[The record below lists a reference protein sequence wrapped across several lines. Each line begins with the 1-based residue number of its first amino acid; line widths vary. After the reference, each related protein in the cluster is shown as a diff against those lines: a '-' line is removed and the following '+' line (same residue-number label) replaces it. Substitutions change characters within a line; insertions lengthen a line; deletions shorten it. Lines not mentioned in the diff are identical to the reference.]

1 MHLFYFLFFC
11 LPTLMVSR
19 AQTCHSSDRMI
30 VCDRAPSKFTVCL
43 TENIGQMTYKIK
55 LQRFIAL
62 CSL

>member
-1 MHLFYFLFFC
+1 
-11 LPTLMVSR
+11 MVSR

-30 VCDRAPSKFTVCL
+30 VCDRAPSKFTVYL
-43 TENIGQMTYKIK
+43 TENIGKMTYKIK